1 MDTGEAAR
9 AERLS
14 RGVPG
19 GVSGGAAGGAE
30 VNESNKAKYERFN
43 VRTERISVLEDST
56 RLLEGLNAAEE
67 MAGGKKAENEVGRR
81 TTPAAEEAVAVGPS
95 STSWSILRT
104 STSLGSTHHVPRKRG
119 SVATTTRTRRLTTSD
134 GRIDRKLFVR
144 YSIGEYAL
152 ISREICDVDD
162 AVDSDGLLNRFGY
175 PSPRPGLVGSM
186 TPEERAGPHVYV
198 LAVVVGVHFG
208 ENAQYYTVRREDNAQ
223 EQRADAEYMEPITTL
238 SSLNA
243 AKAAAAARKRFSGS
257 SRVLA
262 AMMRARGGRS
272 ADVVGR
278 LSMWGKRMIMTVKA
292 QTEAFLNGKRPYGIS
307 CRFTGVNF
315 LVICSIWYLY
325 IDELRLAFMPRS
337 ADYPCAVIS
346 AIVFLVL
353 FMELIVEVF
362 IRPSGYHALIRSEK
376 AYLPS
381 TVRYID
387 RFHLVTEMISLIFFA
402 PEFLILFGH
411 TDPAFHLANACLMS
425 TFGPSRLKAFYGTAY
440 ICMLRLRIFGAVRH
454 WTKMWINNT
463 IVRVRGA
470 NGEWQVQRAKGLFA
484 PQRRREAGN
493 GQEIA
498 VATGEARSHPINYDD
513 QHEIIVAEKK
523 DVFTNDYHLT
533 NASRIGTALFNTNAT
548 RALIFV

>member
-1 MDTGEAAR
+1 MDTGEAATS
-9 AERLS
+9 ERLS
-14 RGVPG
+14 RGVSG
-19 GVSGGAAGGAE
+19 GVSEGAAGGVAGLSAGGAE
-30 VNESNKAKYERFN
+30 VNESNKAKYERLN
-43 VRTERISVLEDST
+43 ARTERISVPEDSKC
-56 RLLEGLNAAEE
+56 LPKDLNAAEE
-67 MAGGKKAENEVGRR
+67 MAGGKKAENEGGRR
-81 TTPAAEEAVAVGPS
+81 TTPAAGEAVAVGPS
-95 STSWSILRT
+95 KRWSILRT
-104 STSLGSTHHVPRKRG
+104 STLGSTHVPRKRG
-119 SVATTTRTRRLTTSD
+119 SVTTTTRRLTTSD
-134 GRIDRKLFVR
+134 GRIDRKHFVR
-144 YSIGEYAL
+144 YSMGEYVL
-152 ISREICDVDD
+152 VSREICD
-162 AVDSDGLLNRFGY
+162 AGEFDSDGLLNRFGY
-175 PSPRPGLVGSM
+175 PPPRPGLVGSM

-208 ENAQYYTVRREDNAQ
+208 EDAQYYTVRREDTMQ
-223 EQRADAEYMEPITTL
+223 EQRADAEWMEPITTL

-243 AKAAAAARKRFSGS
+243 AKAAARKRHSGS
-257 SRVLA
+257 SRVVA
-262 AMMRARGGRS
+262 AMMRAGGGRG
-272 ADVVGR
+272 ADVAGR
-278 LSMWGKRMIMTVKA
+278 LSMRGKRMIQTAKA

-325 IDELRLAFMPRS
+325 IDQLRLAFMPSS

-362 IRPSGYHALIRSEK
+362 IRPRGYHALIRSEK

-381 TVRYID
+381 TVRYLD

-402 PEFLILFGH
+402 PEFLLLFGY
-411 TDPAFHLANACLMS
+411 TDPAFDLSNACLMS
-425 TFGPSRLKAFYGTAY
+425 IYGPSRLEAFYGTAY
-440 ICMLRLRIFGAVRH
+440 ICMLRLRIFGVVRH

-484 PQRRREAGN
+484 PQWRREAGN

-513 QHEIIVAEKK
+513 QNERNVADKK
-523 DVFTNDYHLT
+523 NLFTNDYHLT

>member
-1 MDTGEAAR
+1 MDTGEAAT

-14 RGVPG
+14 RGAPR

-30 VNESNKAKYERFN
+30 VNESNYERFN

-56 RLLEGLNAAEE
+56 RLLEHLNAAEE
-67 MAGGKKAENEVGRR
+67 MASGKEAENEVGRR

-119 SVATTTRTRRLTTSD
+119 SVATTTRTTRLTTSD
-134 GRIDRKLFVR
+134 GRIDRKIFVR
-144 YSIGEYAL
+144 YSIGEYVL
-152 ISREICDVDD
+152 ISREICDVGE

-175 PSPRPGLVGSM
+175 LSSRPGLLGSM

-198 LAVVVGVHFG
+198 LALVVGVHFG

-238 SSLNA
+238 SGLNA
-243 AKAAAAARKRFSGS
+243 AKAAARKRYSDG

-262 AMMRARGGRS
+262 AMMRVRGGRS

-325 IDELRLAFMPRS
+325 IDQLRLAFMPRS

-381 TVRYID
+381 TVRYLD

-402 PEFLILFGH
+402 PEFLILFGY
-411 TDPAFHLANACLMS
+411 TDSAFDLANACLMS
-425 TFGPSRLKAFYGTAY
+425 IFGPSRLKAFYGTAY

-484 PQRRREAGN
+484 PQRLREAGN

-498 VATGEARSHPINYDD
+498 VATGEARSHPIKYDD
-513 QHEIIVAEKK
+513 QHERNVAEKK